1 MLLARRAG
9 ALAAS
14 SRAAACRALP
24 PACAAALM
32 PLSVAPLL
40 PPLAAAHAR
49 AASSRPRVGVR
60 LRCAAQLLAR
70 PASATLPTPRGAL
83 LVAGAR
89 RAASAPAK
97 PPADAPAALE
107 APPAAD
113 ASDPAALFGGW
124 DALPGREWDAVQ
136 RWVVFS
142 DLHVSAR
149 TEAVCL
155 EVLSKARA
163 PTSCAALSSRSNAIT
178 RRCWLLRASATRA
191 CSSWATSGTRAAR
204 CPSPR

>member
-24 PACAAALM
+24 PAALM
-32 PLSVAPLL
+32 PLTVAPLL
-40 PPLAAAHAR
+40 PPLAAATAR
-49 AASSRPRVGVR
+49 AASSRPRAGVR
-60 LRCAAQLLAR
+60 LRCAAQLPLAR

-97 PPADAPAALE
+97 PPADAPAAAE
-107 APPAAD
+107 ASPATD
-113 ASDPAALFGGW
+113 ASDPVALFGGW
-124 DALPGREWDAVQ
+124 DALPGAEWDAVQ

-155 EVLSKARA
+155 EVLSKARTPCRA
-163 PTSCAALSSRSNAIT
+163 PSAFV
-178 RRCWLLRASATRA
+178 RR
-191 CSSWATSGTRAAR
+191 
-204 CPSPR
+204 